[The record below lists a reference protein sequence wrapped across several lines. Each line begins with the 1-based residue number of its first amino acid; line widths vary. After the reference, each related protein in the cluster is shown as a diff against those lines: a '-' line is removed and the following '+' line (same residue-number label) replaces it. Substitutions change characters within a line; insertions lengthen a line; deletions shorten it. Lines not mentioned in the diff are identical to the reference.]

1 MDINF
6 TYKIR
11 YSHKDCITHNHISF
25 LDLSYDEAYFYC
37 LQRAIIPIF
46 YGKCNNKS
54 ESAIINLESAI
65 IKHEEF

>member
-1 MDINF
+1 MLFAKTVIA
-6 TYKIR
+6 
-11 YSHKDCITHNHISF
+11 F
-25 LDLSYDEAYFYC
+25 LNSLLSYDEAYFYC